1 LSVRI
6 TDLQAVRLR
15 PGHTAIIR
23 IDTDEGIY
31 GYGEAAWGL
40 KGPVPRDFIL
50 ALKPYLV
57 GLDPTSVENVMMRIR
72 HMGGPAHLGVA
83 VGAVSMALWDIAGKA
98 AGLPCH
104 RLLGGKVRDRVRVYV
119 DSAAGIQLDPE
130 DPMSCYTPEA
140 YAEKARRRKALP
152 EGYTVMKFDIGFHG
166 RHFMDMPSAIYE
178 ESDAYPYQ
186 GHATER
192 GIDSEIAIVDALKR
206 ELGPDIGL
214 ALDAG
219 PGQTLPAAQTLCRE
233 LEPYNLMWVEDLFE
247 GADMPYIDPAAYKI
261 LSDSTTTPILAGE
274 AVYLRRGFRDLI
286 DRHAVDVVAPDI
298 QDVGG
303 IDEAKRVAELADL
316 YGVLV
321 APHNA
326 QGAISL
332 MANVHLG
339 AVVPRNFLCF
349 EFHAADSDWW
359 EDAIVGP
366 PKPLMR
372 DGFAAVPDTPGLGFE
387 LNHDVVCAHRMPGEP
402 YFQ

>member
-1 LSVRI
+1 
-6 TDLQAVRLR
+6 
-15 PGHTAIIR
+15 
-23 IDTDEGIY
+23 
-31 GYGEAAWGL
+31 
-40 KGPVPRDFIL
+40 VPRDYIL
-50 ALKPYLV
+50 SLKPLLV

-72 HMGGPAHLGVA
+72 HMGGPAHMGVA

-119 DSAAGIQLDPE
+119 DSAAGIPLDPE
-130 DPMSCYTPEA
+130 DPLSCYTPEA
-140 YAEKARRRKALP
+140 YAEKARQRKALP
-152 EGYTVMKFDIGFHG
+152 EGYTIMKFDIGFHG
-166 RHFMDMPSAIYE
+166 RHFVDVPGLIYE

-186 GHATER
+186 GHATQR
-192 GIDSEIAIVDALKR
+192 GIESEIAIVEALKGV
-206 ELGPDIGL
+206 LGADIGL

-219 PGQTLPAAQTLCRE
+219 PGPSLPAAQTLCKE
-233 LEPYNLMWVEDLFE
+233 LEPYNLMWIEDLFE
-247 GADMPYIDPAAYKI
+247 GADMPYIDPAAYKV

-326 QGAISL
+326 QHAVSF

-349 EFHAADSDWW
+349 EFHQADIAGW

-366 PKPLMR
+366 QKPLMQ
-372 DGFAAVPDTPGLGFE
+372 DGFANVPDTPGLGFD
-387 LNHDVVCAHRMPGEP
+387 LNHDMICAQQVPGEP
-402 YFQ
+402 YFE

>member
-1 LSVRI
+1 MRI
-6 TDLQAVRLR
+6 TDLRAVRVDD
-15 PGHTAIIR
+15 GSTAIVR
-23 IDTDEGIY
+23 IDTDEGIH

-40 KGPVPRDFIL
+40 KGPIPSGYIQ
-50 ALKPYLV
+50 ALKPFLV

-72 HMGGPAHLGVA
+72 HMGGPAHQGVA

-119 DSAAGIQLDPE
+119 DSADGLQLDPE
-130 DPMSCYTPEA
+130 DPRSKFTPEA
-140 YAEKARRRKALP
+140 YAAKARQRKALP
-152 EGYTVMKFDIGFHG
+152 EGYTIMKFDIGFHG
-166 RHFMDMPSAIYE
+166 RQFMDSPGAIYE

-186 GHATER
+186 GHATQR
-192 GIDSEIAIVDALKR
+192 GIEAEVAIVEALKN
-206 ELGPDIGL
+206 ELGPEIGL

-219 PGQTLPAAQTLCRE
+219 PGQTFVAAQTLCKE
-233 LEPYNLMWVEDLFE
+233 LEPYKLMWVEDLFE
-247 GADMPYIDPAAYKI
+247 GADMPYIDAANYKL

-274 AVYLRRGFRDLI
+274 AVYLRKGFRDLI

-359 EDAIVGP
+359 EEAIIGP

-372 DGFAAVPDTPGLGFE
+372 DGFARVPDTPGLGFE
-387 LNHDVVCAHRMPGEP
+387 LNDDVICAHMLPGER
-402 YFQ
+402 YFE